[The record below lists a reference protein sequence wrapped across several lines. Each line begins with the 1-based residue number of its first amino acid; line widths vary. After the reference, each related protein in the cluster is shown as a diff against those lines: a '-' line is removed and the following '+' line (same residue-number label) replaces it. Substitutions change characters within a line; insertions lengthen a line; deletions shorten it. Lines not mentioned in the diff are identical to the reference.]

1 MSDNLPKD
9 INTVIEW
16 SLVRYKFMPAF
27 NATLEER
34 VVDSKKNFVDHI
46 LYRNKD
52 RSKCPCYVK
61 KKDTER
67 LQRAVSN

>member
-34 VVDSKKNFVDHI
+34 VVVF
-46 LYRNKD
+46 
-52 RSKCPCYVK
+52 
-61 KKDTER
+61 
-67 LQRAVSN
+67 